1 MSVNKNM
8 KKTKRGKDRFKIPT
22 KGRGK
27 ECLWCKEKKSP
38 TWQDYVKMADSL
50 SVRARIISAPI
61 TGVCMKHQRQL
72 ASAIKQ
78 ARHLGLL
85 PFTTKSE

>member
-1 MSVNKNM
+1 MKNN
-8 KKTKRGKDRFKIPT
+8 KRGKDKFKIPT

-27 ECLWCKEKKSP
+27 ECVWCKEKNAP
-38 TWQDYVKMADSL
+38 TWQDYEKMKEFL
-50 SVRARIISAPI
+50 SSRARILSAPI

-78 ARHLGLL
+78 ARHLAIL
-85 PFTTKSE
+85 PFTTTTE

>member
-1 MSVNKNM
+1 MNKNM
-8 KKTKRGKDRFKIPT
+8 KKLKRGKDKFKIPT
-22 KGRGK
+22 KGSGK

-38 TWQDYVKMADSL
+38 VWQDYTKMVDFL
-50 SVRARIISAPI
+50 SVRGRIIAAPVS
-61 TGVCMKHQRQL
+61 GVCMKHQRQM

-85 PFTTKSE
+85 PFTTMTE

>member
-1 MSVNKNM
+1 M
-8 KKTKRGKDRFKIPT
+8 KKNKRGKDKFKIPT

-38 TWQDYVKMADSL
+38 VWQDYEKMKDFL
-50 SVRARIISAPI
+50 SVRSRILSAPI

>member
-1 MSVNKNM
+1 M
-8 KKTKRGKDRFKIPT
+8 KKNNRGKDKFKIPT

-27 ECLWCKEKKSP
+27 ECIFCKEKKSP
-38 TWQDYVKMADSL
+38 TWQDYEKFADFL
-50 SVRARIISAPI
+50 SSRARILSAPI

-78 ARHLGLL
+78 TRHLALL
-85 PFTTKSE
+85 PFTTTAE